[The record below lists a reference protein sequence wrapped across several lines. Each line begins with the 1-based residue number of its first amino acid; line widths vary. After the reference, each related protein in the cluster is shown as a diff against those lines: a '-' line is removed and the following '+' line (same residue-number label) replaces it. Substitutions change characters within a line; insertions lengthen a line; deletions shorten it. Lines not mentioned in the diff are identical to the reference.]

1 MNCLVQILPKAP
13 NLDQMSIIPYNFDFC
28 QAPRW
33 PTLGTAILDKSKM
46 AAIRVSG
53 QSVQTQ
59 KKLIQMLF
67 SDQIL
72 QMWYQNDRN
81 K

>member
-1 MNCLVQILPKAP
+1 LAQILAKAP
-13 NLDQMSIIPYNFDFC
+13 NLDQMSIIPYHFDFC
-28 QAPRW
+28 RAPTW
-33 PTLGTAILDKSKM
+33 ATLGAAILDKSKM

-53 QSVQTQ
+53 QSAQTL

-72 QMWYQNDRN
+72 QMRYQNDRN